1 MNIQTTKTTLEKQ
14 TQKAPSTDISSF
26 TQKFRVHFAGMMSFG
41 RQTVSEGFFAGQ
53 ALVEIKKRLP
63 HGAWLD
69 FLEAE
74 GLNRE
79 TARKLRRLGSELDI
93 AKIVQFASV
102 EQAYKSLPPKTPNR
116 NPPDPSDPSTAEV
129 KGIEQETARYR
140 AERAEAEVQTAKKG
154 GCSRLTAL
162 SPDSPPAPPPD
173 DNLKRSEARLA
184 ETWTFTTGIPERV
197 LEVEAAAQRYQAG
210 FGGRQTR
217 QRDSLATLL
226 VSQHYGC
233 GVRQAA
239 LGIQDRG

>member
-129 KGIEQETARYR
+129 KEIEQETDRYR
-140 AERAEAEVQTAKKG
+140 AERAEAEVQTAKREVA
-154 GCSRLTAL
+154 RLTAL

-173 DNLKRSEARLA
+173 DNLKRA
-184 ETWTFTTGIPERV
+184 ETRASETWD
-197 LEVEAAAQRYQAG
+197 LLQASRKESL
-210 FGGRQTR
+210 GRKR
-217 QRDSLATLL
+217 RLNAIKRDLADGKPAKDILA
-226 VSQHYGC
+226 QHYGC

>member
-79 TARKLRRLGSELDI
+79 TARKLRRLGSELEI
-93 AKIVQFASV
+93 AKIVQFASI
-102 EQAYKSLPPKTPNR
+102 EQAFKSLPPKTPNR
-116 NPPDPSDPSTAEV
+116 NPPDPSDPTKAEI
-129 KGIEQETARYR
+129 KEIERETDRFR
-140 AERAEAEVQTAKKG
+140 AERSEAEVITAHKEIK
-154 GCSRLTAL
+154 RLTAL
-162 SPDSPPAPPPD
+162 APDAPPAPPPD
-173 DNLKRSEARLA
+173 DALKRAEAKLA
-184 ETWTFTTGIPERV
+184 ETWT
-197 LEVEAAAQRYQAG
+197 LLQA
-210 FGGRQTR
+210 TR
-217 QRDSLATLL
+217 RESMKWKRRLGAIKRDLADGKPAKDILA
-226 VSQHYGC
+226 QHYGC